1 MQEPGTEDQ
10 YPASVRRP
18 PLEWADQLRF
28 RPIQEQDEEFLFL
41 LYASTR
47 AEELAQTQWNDA
59 QKAEFLRMQFQAQ
72 HRHYLSHFA
81 GAEFL
86 LILRDA
92 EPIGRLYVERR
103 PAEVRLIDIALLP
116 DWRSRGLGGALM
128 RDLMGDARNQRLP
141 VRLHVEKFNPAL
153 RLYERLGF
161 RPLEDLGVHLLM
173 EWNG

>member
-10 YPASVRRP
+10 HPASVRRP
-18 PLEWADQLRF
+18 PQEWAGEVRF
-28 RPIQEQDEEFLFL
+28 RPIQEQDEEFLYG

-47 AEELAQTQWNDA
+47 VEELAHTQWNDA

-86 LILRDA
+86 IVLRDDQ
-92 EPIGRLYVERR
+92 PIGRLYVERR
-103 PAEVRLIDIALLP
+103 PGEVRLIDIALLP

-128 RDLMGDARNQRLP
+128 RDLMGDARNQGLP

-161 RPLEDLGVHLLM
+161 RPMEDLGVHLLM
-173 EWNG
+173 EWDS

>member
-10 YPASVRRP
+10 HPALSRRP
-18 PLEWADQLRF
+18 PVEWADQLRF
-28 RPIQEQDEEFLFL
+28 RPIQEQDEEFLYR

-47 AEELAQTQWNDA
+47 AEELAHTEWNDA

-72 HRHYLSHFA
+72 HRHYLSHFSR
-81 GAEFL
+81 AEFL
-86 LILRDA
+86 LILRDG

-103 PAEVRLIDIALLP
+103 PAEVRVIDIALLP

-128 RDLMGDARNQRLP
+128 RDLMGDARNQCIP

-161 RPLEDLGVHLLM
+161 RPVEDLGVHLLM
-173 EWNG
+173 QWDG